1 VKVGP
6 QNVERVDPNSL
17 GSTSTSGLRSSRAT
31 LLQTLALALAFAL
44 PLRAHDIYSSWTEA
58 VLRGAR
64 LELTLTL
71 ARASALRLLPNGK
84 TLPPITPE
92 NFAEYAAPLKAVAP
106 DLFEIKS
113 VGKELR
119 LTFSEVTISGDAD
132 ITFKLAYPQPGPG
145 ALRFAVSYLFQ
156 LVDGHVG
163 TLVLT
168 DSAGRDLGWSPV
180 TVDQPVF
187 EIRLP
192 ATSAAK

>member
-1 VKVGP
+1 MI
-6 QNVERVDPNSL
+6 Q
-17 GSTSTSGLRSSRAT
+17 T
-31 LLQTLALALAFAL
+31 LTLALVFIL

-58 VLRGAR
+58 VLRTDR

-92 NFAEYAAPLKAVAP
+92 NFAEYASPLKAAAP

-113 VGKELR
+113 VGKVLG
-119 LTFSEVTISGDAD
+119 LSSTEVTISGDAD
-132 ITFKLAYPQPGPG
+132 ITFKLNYPRPAPG
-145 ALRFAVSYLFQ
+145 ALRFAVNYLFQ

-163 TLVLT
+163 TLVVT
-168 DSAGRDLGWSPV
+168 DPSGRDLGWSPV
-180 TVDQPVF
+180 TVDQAVF

-192 ATSAAK
+192 ATSAPK

>member
-1 VKVGP
+1 VLHALV
-6 QNVERVDPNSL
+6 
-17 GSTSTSGLRSSRAT
+17 
-31 LLQTLALALAFAL
+31 LALAFTL
-44 PLRAHDIYSSWTEA
+44 PLRAHDIYTSWTEA
-58 VLRGAR
+58 VLRSDR

-92 NFAEYAAPLKAVAP
+92 NFAEYAAPLKAVAA

-113 VGKELR
+113 AGKVLV
-119 LTFSEVTISGDAD
+119 LSSSEVTVSGDAD
-132 ITFKLAYPQPGPG
+132 ITFKLNYPRPAPGT
-145 ALRFAVSYLFQ
+145 LRFAVSYLFQ

-163 TLVLT
+163 TLVVT
-168 DSAGRDLGWSPV
+168 DPSGRDLGWSPV

-187 EIRLP
+187 ELRLP